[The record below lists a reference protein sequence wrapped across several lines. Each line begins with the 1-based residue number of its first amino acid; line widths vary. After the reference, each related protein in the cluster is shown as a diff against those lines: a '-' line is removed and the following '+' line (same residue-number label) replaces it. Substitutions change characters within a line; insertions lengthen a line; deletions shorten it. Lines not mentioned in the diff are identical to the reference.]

1 MRRSRVA
8 PPLGTTADDGAAS
21 LVGLAAPSGSV
32 LGLISDLS

>member
-1 MRRSRVA
+1 MRRSRVGPA
-8 PPLGTTADDGAAS
+8 AGDDGAAS